1 MKSAVRP
8 AEKSVSDQTVKMKSS
23 LQLGAMCREWFLAAA
38 ERVEDY
44 VLKSERRFEKTMQ
57 FLPEQVACQ
66 QGVWRANL
74 AANRAWRE
82 VPAYRH
88 FLATNG
94 MKAVGDNFQQLPV
107 MNKANYIKAYSTE
120 ERCVGGK
127 FLSPGVAIDES
138 SGSSGTPYDWVRGQA
153 ERSRTQRTLARILE
167 QMVDSKPRLAI
178 NAFSMGAWATGQN
191 MAQALEKHSTVKS
204 TGPDLDKVLHTLEF
218 FGPRF
223 GYFLAGYPPFLK
235 TVVDAM
241 LQRNFP
247 IAEYELHG
255 LVGGEAISE
264 ELRRYLLRYFRTCHS
279 GYGASDLEIGVAVE
293 TPEAV
298 QIRRLLNDDDDF
310 RHQLLGP
317 GERVP
322 MVFQYNPMCH
332 YLEISEQGDLVVTMN
347 YSKTLSPRIRYNIG
361 DEAKLFTRT
370 ELLTRMRELGYSVA
384 VRPGAVPLPLPYLF
398 LYGRRDQTISI
409 MGANIYP
416 ADIERALYSQTEL
429 AAGLASF
436 MLFVAEDRH
445 GIHPKLCLE
454 WATQDIPGLPLDQLA
469 DQVEEN
475 LAKINSDFR
484 NARME
489 SAANTKIEL
498 AIYACGTGPFAG
510 KERRIKNRYVAR
522 AI

>member
-1 MKSAVRP
+1 MELQRANP
-8 AEKSVSDQTVKMKSS
+8 AAYFMRNAPQFGTACS
-23 LQLGAMCREWFLAAA
+23 EWLLSAA
-38 ERVEDY
+38 ERAEDY
-44 VLKSERRFEKTMQ
+44 LLSSEYRFSKAMR
-57 FLPEQVACQ
+57 FLPERFALR
-66 QGVWRANL
+66 QGAWRAKL
-74 AANRAWRE
+74 AANRAWRQ

-88 FLATNG
+88 FLAAHG
-94 MKAVGDNFQQLPV
+94 MDSPPADFHDLPV
-107 MNKANYIKAYSTE
+107 MDKANYIRAYSIE
-120 ERCVGGK
+120 QRCLGGR
-127 FLSPGVAIDES
+127 FLAPGVAIDES
-138 SGSSGTPYDWVRGQA
+138 SGSSGTPNDWVRGEA
-153 ERSRTQRTLARILE
+153 ERTHTQQILARVLE

-178 NAFSMGAWATGQN
+178 NGFSMGAWATGQN
-191 MAQALEKHSTVKS
+191 MAQALGKHSTVKS

-218 FGPRF
+218 FGPRV
-223 GYFLAGYPPFLK
+223 GYFIAGYPPFLK

-241 LQRNFP
+241 LKRNFP

-255 LVGGEAISE
+255 LVGGEAVSE

-298 QIRRLLNDDDDF
+298 QIRQLLNDDDNF

-332 YLEISEQGDLVVTMN
+332 YLETSPEGDLIVTLN

-361 DEAKLFTRT
+361 DEAKLFSRT
-370 ELLTRMRELGYSVA
+370 ELLKLMRDLGYNLA
-384 VRPGAVPLPLPYLF
+384 PRPGIIPLPLPYLF

-416 ADIERALYSQTEL
+416 ADVERALYSQPQL

-436 MLFVAEDRH
+436 MLVVAENSSC
-445 GIHPKLCLE
+445 IHPKLCVE
-454 WATQDIPGLPLDQLA
+454 WTTSDVPDVPTQQLA
-469 DQVEEN
+469 HEVEEN

-489 SAANTKIEL
+489 SAVNMKIEL
-498 AIYACGTGPFAG
+498 VIYGCGTGPFVG
-510 KERRIKNRYVAR
+510 KERRIKNRYFAR